1 MAMYDEIGELL
12 TGGSNLGALA
22 GFLGENDNAARSA
35 VGASVPILLGG
46 MAKRTRSADG
56 AKAMFDLVSD
66 DDGSMLDNIG
76 SFLSAGDSGGLG
88 SNLVSSMLGS
98 RRSAVEEG
106 LASSTGLGLGTI
118 TRFLPMMA
126 PMVMSFLGKKSR
138 SESMDQKG
146 LANLLGGERKAMEQ
160 GGLGGLLGLLDGDD
174 DAADDAGFVSGITR
188 MLGLGGLGALG
199 GGAAAAGISGAA
211 AGGMGDKISGG
222 VSGIA
227 GRVTGSADAD
237 LPDVD
242 IAGRVTGSADADLPD
257 VDAAAGDVDADLTV
271 DGKGMG
277 GKLAG
282 GAAAAAAGVGGLA
295 AAGSGKLGDLAGT
308 ASDAVT
314 GDGDVDLPDVDAA
327 AGDVDA
333 DVTVDGKGMGGK
345 LAGGAAAAAAGVGG
359 LAAAGSGK
367 LGDLAGKAS
376 DAVTPDVDLAGVKA
390 PDVDLPG
397 AVTPDVDLAGVKAP
411 DVDLPGAATPDV
423 DLPGAKAPD
432 LADVDAPDVDLDG
445 KGISKGKLVGG
456 AAVAGA
462 AGLAA
467 SGKLGDLAG
476 KAGDVD
482 LPGVKT
488 PDVNIKKPK
497 VTKPDVNM
505 KKPKV
510 TKPAVDINKP
520 KVTKPDVDIKKPNVS
535 KPDVNARKPAVTGRT
550 ASLKG
555 ASGDGGAAIGRGV
568 GGGGGFGWLKWLL
581 PLLLILALIAFLIWA
596 CSGNNDAD
604 TATAPAATPTAVP
617 ATATAAPEPT
627 DVPPTA
633 TAIPPTATAVP
644 EPTAAPAPT
653 ATTAPE
659 PTPVPDPATC
669 AQLVDVA
676 TDAGLTTLLTA
687 VQAAGAAEMLTT
699 SGPLTIFAP
708 TDAAF
713 AALPADV
720 TSAALADADLLNQI
734 LTYHVV
740 SGAVTSGDIET
751 GAVGTLAG
759 GNVYLRANDNGV
771 SVNSASVVTA
781 DVEAGECVVHVVD
794 GVLIPPALL
803 STVGGTLNDAVGG
816 DTIRF
821 NPGTATLTNGSV
833 DTLNGICAY
842 LGGQP
847 IDVAIGGISVASN
860 TDRAQERSDTV
871 RDYLIECGLSTGQ
884 VEALIVSINDADGAN
899 LNLLVEFT
907 G

>member
-242 IAGRVTGSADADLPD
+242 
-257 VDAAAGDVDADLTV
+257 AAAGDVDADL
-271 DGKGMG
+271 
-277 GKLAG
+277 
-282 GAAAAAAGVGGLA
+282 
-295 AAGSGKLGDLAGT
+295 
-308 ASDAVT
+308 
-314 GDGDVDLPDVDAA
+314 
-327 AGDVDA
+327 
-333 DVTVDGKGMGGK
+333 TVDGKGMGGK